1 MDSQCVQQLWL
12 VPPGASSVLYYISL
26 WKVMFSQIR
35 THFACSLCFPYPFSA
50 IILHFSSTSLCVLPE
65 ANSN

>member
-35 THFACSLCFPYPFSA
+35 THSACSLCFPYPFSRA
-50 IILHFSSTSLCVLPE
+50 PFDF
-65 ANSN
+65 

>member
-1 MDSQCVQQLWL
+1 MLASKLLKDLKMDSQCVQQLWL

-35 THFACSLCFPYPFSA
+35 THSACSLCFPYPFSRA
-50 IILHFSSTSLCVLPE
+50 PFDF
-65 ANSN
+65 